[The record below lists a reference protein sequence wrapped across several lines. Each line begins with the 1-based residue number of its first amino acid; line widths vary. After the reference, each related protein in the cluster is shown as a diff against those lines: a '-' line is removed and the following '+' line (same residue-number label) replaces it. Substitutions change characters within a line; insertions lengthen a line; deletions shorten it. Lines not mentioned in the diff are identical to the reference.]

1 MRDLFLLTKDVDI
14 ATYANDNTPYI
25 VGDDIDHVISA
36 LQNATAS
43 LFEWFL
49 DNQMKTT
56 NPKKCYLLTDEI
68 CQKLTGN
75 IISNSKCEKI
85 LGKKIDSKLSFETD
99 VEDLCKKACQKTHEL
114 AKITPYKDLLSK
126 ITFLILFSKRI
137 LATAF

>member
-1 MRDLFLLTKDVDI
+1 MTMILGPLLCNIFLRDLFLLTKDVDI

-56 NPKKCYLLTDEI
+56 NPKKCYLLIDEI
-68 CQKLTGN
+68 CQKITGN

-85 LGKKIDSKLSFETD
+85 LEIKIDSKLSFETD
-99 VEDLCKKACQKTHEL
+99 VENLCMRACQKIHVL
-114 AKITPYKDLLSK
+114 AKTTSCKDLH
-126 ITFLILFSKRI
+126 
-137 LATAF
+137 